1 MITYKYNRMNTKL
14 KFTLG
19 LCSFCLL
26 FSCTQKLPYQD
37 TSLSAE
43 QRAEDLLPRLTL
55 EEKVSLMQNSS
66 PAIPRLGIKEYDWW
80 NEALHGVG
88 RAGLATVFPQAI
100 GMGASFNDS
109 LLYEVFN
116 ATSDE
121 ARVKSRI
128 FSEEGLLKRYQGLTF
143 WTPNVNIFRDPR
155 WGRGQETYGED
166 PYLTGQMGVAVVRG
180 LQGTEDGK
188 YDKLHACAKHYAVHS
203 GPEWNRHSFD
213 AENIAPRDLWETY
226 LPAFRDLVQKA
237 DVKEVM
243 CAYNRF
249 EGEPCCGSNR
259 LLMQILRDEWG
270 YKGIVVSDCGAISDF
285 YRPGT
290 HGTHPDKEH
299 ASAGAVISGTDLE
312 CGGEYASLTEAVK
325 AGLIDEKQIDVS
337 LKRLL
342 TARFELGE
350 MDETPAW
357 SEIPSSVLN
366 SKEHQAL
373 ALRMARESLVLLQNK
388 NNILPLN
395 TNLKVAVMGPN
406 ANDSVMQWGNYNGIP
421 AHTVTLLEAVRAKL
435 PEGQIIYEPGCDR
448 TNRTAL
454 QSLFD
459 ECSINGKPGFA
470 AEYWNNRNQEGDV
483 VATDQISTPFHF
495 ATTGATTFAPG
506 VELTDFSARYES
518 VFRPSKSGNVDF
530 RFQLDGEVLL
540 TIDGEQV
547 AQKAYV
553 KNPTNLYTL
562 QAKAGKEYRIEIRFK
577 QRNERATLDFDLG
590 REVNV
595 NLNTAVEKVKD
606 ADIILF
612 AGGISPSLEGE
623 EMPVTI
629 PGFKGGDRTDIELPA
644 VQRDL
649 LKALQKAGKKI
660 IFINYSGSA
669 MGLVPEAGICDA
681 ILQAWYP
688 GQAGGTAIVD
698 VLFGDYNP
706 AGRLPVTF
714 YKSIAQ
720 VPDFEDYSMKGRTY
734 RYMQQE
740 PLFPFGHGLSYTDFT
755 YEEAELSKNTIAKG
769 ENVVLTIPVSN
780 VGQRDGEEVVQ
791 VYLKRP
797 GDKEGPRYT
806 LRAFKRVHILAGK
819 TEQVVIPLTHESFE
833 WFDSETNTMR
843 PLEGTYE
850 LLYGGTS
857 DKDKLKTV
865 VMNVR

>member
-1 MITYKYNRMNTKL
+1 MNTKL

-213 AENIAPRDLWETY
+213 AENIDPRDLWETY
-226 LPAFRDLVQKA
+226 LPAFKDLVQKA

-290 HGTHPDKEH
+290 HETHPDKEH

-312 CGGEYASLTEAVK
+312 CGGAYASLTEAVK

-388 NNILPLN
+388 NNVLPLN

-435 PEGQIIYEPGCDR
+435 PAGQIIYEPGCDR

-530 RFQLDGEVLL
+530 RFQLDGEVVL

-590 REVNV
+590 KEVNV

-698 VLFGDYNP
+698 VLLGDYNP

-755 YEEAELSKNTIAKG
+755 YGEAELSKNTIAKG

-780 VGQRDGEEVVQ
+780 AGQRDGEEVVQ

-806 LRAFKRVHILAGK
+806 LRAFKRVHIPAGK
-819 TEQVVIPLTHESFE
+819 TEQVVIPLTRESFE
-833 WFDSETNTMR
+833 WFDSETNTMC